1 MKIRPKGCELFL
13 AEGRTDRR
21 TGRYDEAD
29 SRFSQFRE
37 SASKLRRDKK
47 NFKRQTR
54 LMFRLKANT
63 PLRRLNAAQTKI
75 KHSILQ
81 LLNT

>member
-1 MKIRPKGCELFL
+1 MKIRPLGYKLFF

-21 TGRYDEAD
+21 TGRQDEAK
-29 SRFSQFRE
+29 SRFSEFRE
-37 SASKLRRDKK
+37 SASKLRRDKHH
-47 NFKRQTR
+47 FKQQTR
-54 LMFRLKANT
+54 LMSCLKAST
-63 PLRRLNAAQTKI
+63 SLRILQGVQTKI